1 MKIIL
6 NQDIANLGE
15 EGDVKVVADG
25 YARNFLIP
33 KKMAVPYNKVNLTIF
48 EQKKMAIEKR
58 KEEKRKDALGLKDRL
73 VSEEVV
79 LTMPAGEKGKLFGAV
94 TASTIVEE
102 LTKMGLS
109 VEKKRVEVPENSI
122 KLVGTYTVKIKL
134 YGGEV
139 ADLKVTVNAA
149 EKAAE

>member
-73 VSEEVV
+73 VSEELV

-109 VEKKRVEVPENSI
+109 VEKKRIEIPENSI
-122 KLVGTYTVKIKL
+122 KLVGTYTVKVKL

>member
-25 YARNFLIP
+25 YARNFLFP
-33 KKMAVPYNKVNLTIF
+33 QKMAVPYNKQNLNMF
-48 EQKKMAIEKR
+48 EQKKLSIEKR
-58 KEEKRKDALGLKDRL
+58 KEEKRKDAMGLKEKL
-73 VSEEVV
+73 ASEEI
-79 LTMPAGEKGKLFGAV
+79 LMEMPAGEKGKLFGAV

-102 LTKMGLS
+102 LTKVGVS
-109 VEKKRVEVPENSI
+109 VEKKRIEIPENSI
-122 KLVGTYTVKIKL
+122 KQVGTYTVKVKL